1 MVWEQSTHERDVLQE
16 RERGSSDRS
25 TELPGD
31 DGPEFSSEPMPAAY
45 GIFYSMGAGSLII
58 AVLVAIFWR

>member
-1 MVWEQSTHERDVLQE
+1 MVGDVLTQE
-16 RERGSSDRS
+16 RHVGLEGEPLRS
-25 TELPGD
+25 NSPTDLADD

-45 GIFYSMGAGSLII
+45 GLFYSAGLGLLMI

>member
-16 RERGSSDRS
+16 LERRSSNRS
-25 TELPGD
+25 TDLPGD

-45 GIFYSMGAGSLII
+45 GVFYSVCAGLLII
-58 AVLVAIFWR
+58 AVLAAVFWR